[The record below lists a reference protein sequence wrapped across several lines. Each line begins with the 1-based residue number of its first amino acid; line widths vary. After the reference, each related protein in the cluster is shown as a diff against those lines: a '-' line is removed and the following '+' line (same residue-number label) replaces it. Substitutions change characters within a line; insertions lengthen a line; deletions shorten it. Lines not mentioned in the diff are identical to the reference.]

1 MKSSTKVDW
10 DNRSSNPSVAIPLTI
25 DLRLEDAVKERMI
38 PNVGNEKRMLLKWL
52 LLLLLLVNR
61 EKEKEKEKEKG

>member
-52 LLLLLLVNR
+52 LLLLVLVNR
-61 EKEKEKEKEKG
+61 EKEKEKG

>member
-52 LLLLLLVNR
+52 LLLVLVNR
-61 EKEKEKEKEKG
+61 EKEKEKEKG